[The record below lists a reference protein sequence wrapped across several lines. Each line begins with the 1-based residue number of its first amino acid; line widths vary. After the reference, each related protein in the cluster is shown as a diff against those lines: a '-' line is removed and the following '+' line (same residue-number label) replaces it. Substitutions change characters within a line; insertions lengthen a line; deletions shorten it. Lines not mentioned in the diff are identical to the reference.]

1 YFGNPK
7 DQIRDDFA
15 AVGFVE
21 HFMSSSGVKMM
32 RDICDAR
39 FLITLHE
46 KTNALQL
53 QANWV
58 FTAGKQIDRQVRSNS
73 MQVARVGEF
82 TSCRQ
87 EGFHRAWLEFFKTQ
101 RVIHE
106 GVRDR
111 RITT

>member
-1 YFGNPK
+1 MRAGDATESKAENANGFAAVELQPRDSPLEYFGNPK

-39 FLITLHE
+39 FLIALHE

-53 QANWV
+53 QTNWV

-82 TSCRQ
+82 T
-87 EGFHRAWLEFFKTQ
+87 
-101 RVIHE
+101 
-106 GVRDR
+106 
-111 RITT
+111 